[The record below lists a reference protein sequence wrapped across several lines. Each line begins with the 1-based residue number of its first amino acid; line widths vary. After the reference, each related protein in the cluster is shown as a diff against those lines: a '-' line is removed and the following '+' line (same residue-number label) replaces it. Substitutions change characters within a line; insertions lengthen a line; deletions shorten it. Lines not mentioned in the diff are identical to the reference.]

1 MEGFKSYPG
10 LQVFHN
16 DQFGEIR
23 VLSISGEPWYVG
35 TDVAGAL
42 GYKNTY
48 QALNGHVDIEDK
60 RLLRDMKNV
69 VPYQNDIVQVAQ
81 YQNATVPP
89 SGVTLI
95 NESGLYALILTSKL
109 PKAKAFKRWV
119 TSEVLPTIRKQGFYN
134 PSLKSSLNLN
144 PALIPTTANY
154 PPPIQSKREP
164 TFEEILKAAELVMKC
179 GDNRLSYVLA
189 MLRQYGFEIPEYNS

>member
-1 MEGFKSYPG
+1 MQGVEHYRN
-10 LQVFHN
+10 LQVFKN

-23 VLSISGEPWYVG
+23 VLSIGGEPWYVG

-48 QALNGHVDIEDK
+48 QALNGHVDTEDK

-69 VPYQNDIVQVAQ
+69 VPYQNDIVQLAQ
-81 YQNATVPP
+81 YQNAIVPP

-134 PSLKSSLNLN
+134 PAPKSPLN
-144 PALIPTTANY
+144 PNPAPIPIS
-154 PPPIQSKREP
+154 PVPIQSKREP
-164 TFEEILKAAELVMKC
+164 TFEETLKAAEVVMKC
-179 GDNRLSYVLA
+179 EDNRLPYVLA
-189 MLRQYGFEIPEYNS
+189 MLRQYGFDFPEA